1 MDTLLI
7 VNWVATIAVIL
18 YALGL
23 FAYLLKTR
31 YQFIQLGRKE
41 DFDARIGERVS
52 DLVEKVFG
60 QSKLL
65 KDKKMGLIHVF
76 FFYGFLMVQFGA
88 IDLIWKGLAPG
99 SHLPLGGAYGFFT
112 FFQEIVA
119 VVILVAVI
127 GAFYRRYV
135 EKLARLKRGWKN
147 GLVLIFIGG
156 LMISTLIGNGMGLI
170 WHGHSFNG
178 YEPVASSIAA
188 VFGFLPPVAA
198 AAIFYIMWWVH
209 LLLLLTFLVYIPQ
222 GKHFH
227 LITSIV
233 NVGVNRLDRRGTLKP
248 VDFAALEEAEDED
261 DMPALGV
268 GKIQDFT
275 QKQLLDLYACVEC
288 GRCTNM
294 CPATGTGKMLS
305 PMDLLVKM
313 RDHLTFTGAVVTK
326 QKPWVPFQFFNNTKG
341 NQLAMAAGAE
351 GAVIEDIYSPSLI
364 GDVITEEEIWAC
376 TTCRNCE
383 DQCPVMNE
391 HVDKII
397 DLRRY
402 LTMTEGKVNPDAQRA
417 MTNIERQGNPW
428 GLNRKE
434 KENWRD
440 LDPSI
445 NIPTVKEAKKSGE
458 GFEYLFWVGSM
469 GSFDNRSQK
478 IALSF
483 ARLLNEAG
491 VKFAILGNKEKNS
504 GDTPRRLGNEFLF
517 QELAT
522 ANIDEFE
529 KNEVTKIVT
538 IDPHAY
544 NIFKNEYGD
553 FGWHGEVYHHTEL
566 LYDLIQQGRLTMNH
580 RVDETIVF
588 HDSCY
593 LGRYNDVYDPPREI
607 LKGIPGVNLVEME
620 RNRQDAM
627 CCGAGGGLMW
637 MEEHVGNRINVARTE
652 QALKTEASV
661 ISSGC
666 PYCLTMLQDGTK
678 AKEVEDKIGTYDIAE
693 LLERA
698 VFGSGAPVD
707 EEPAEE
713 AAEETQED
721 TAPIPVVEETT
732 VETAQAAPPSS
743 SPEEVQAAEEAVATT
758 EGIESTEL
766 IQADVEVT
774 EISSTDE
781 PKA

>member
-1 MDTLLI
+1 MSPLLI
-7 VNWVATIAVIL
+7 ANWVFFIL
-18 YALGL
+18 VVFYALGL
-23 FAYLLKTR
+23 FIYLLKTR
-31 YQFIQLGRKE
+31 YEYVKLGKKE
-41 DFDARIGERVS
+41 EFNDSVKER
-52 DLVEKVFG
+52 LEKIWVNVFG
-60 QSKLL
+60 QKKLL
-65 KDKKMGLIHVF
+65 KDPKSGLIHVF
-76 FFYGFLMVQFGA
+76 FFYGFILVQFGA
-88 IDLIWKGLAPG
+88 IDFIWKGLAPG
-99 SHLPLGGAYGFFT
+99 SHLPLGPLYEVFT
-112 FFQEIVA
+112 LFEEFVA
-119 VVILVAVI
+119 AIILFAVCW
-127 GAFYRRYV
+127 AFYRRYI
-135 EKLARLKRGWKN
+135 EKIVRLKRGWKN

-156 LMISTLIGNGMGLI
+156 LMVSTLVGNAMSMI
-170 WHGHSFNG
+170 WQGHGFTGS
-178 YEPVASSIAA
+178 EPIASSIAA
-188 VFGFLPPVAA
+188 VFGFLPPTAA
-198 AAIFYIMWWVH
+198 AVVFYAMWWVH
-209 LLLLLTFLVYIPQ
+209 LLILLTFLVYVPQ
-222 GKHFH
+222 SKHFH
-227 LITSIV
+227 LIAGPV
-233 NVGVNRLDRRGTLKP
+233 NVYFHRLDRAGTLRP
-248 VDFAALEEAEDED
+248 INFEAMEEMEDEEE
-261 DMPALGV
+261 MPSFGV

-275 QKQLLDLYACVEC
+275 QKQLIDLYACVEC

-305 PMDLLVKM
+305 PMDLIVKL
-313 RDHLTFTGAVVTK
+313 RDHLTNTGAVVTK
-326 QKPWVPFQFFNNTKG
+326 KKPWVPASFFRNTNG

-351 GAVIEDIYSPSLI
+351 GAIIEDIYSPSLI

-402 LTMTEGKVNPDAQRA
+402 LTMTEGKVNSDAQRA
-417 MTNIERQGNPW
+417 MNNIERQGNPW

-440 LDPSI
+440 LDPTVT
-445 NIPTVKEAKKSGE
+445 IPTVKEANKSGE

-469 GSFDNRSQK
+469 GAFDSRSQK

-529 KNEVTKIVT
+529 KNDVKKIVT

-544 NIFKNEYGD
+544 NIFKNEYKD
-553 FGWHGEVYHHTEL
+553 FGWEGEVYHHTEL
-566 LYDLIQQGRLTMNH
+566 LYDLVEQDKLTLNH
-580 RVDETIVF
+580 RVEETIVF

-607 LKGIPGVNLVEME
+607 LRSIPGVKLVEME
-620 RNRQDAM
+620 RNRETAM

-652 QALKTEASV
+652 QALATNASV

-666 PYCLTMLQDGTK
+666 PYCLTMLSDGTK
-678 AKEVEDKIGTYDIAE
+678 AKEVEDKVGTYDVVE
-693 LLERA
+693 LLERS
-698 VFGSGAPVD
+698 VFG
-707 EEPAEE
+707 E
-713 AAEETQED
+713 QLNKL
-721 TAPIPVVEETT
+721 
-732 VETAQAAPPSS
+732 
-743 SPEEVQAAEEAVATT
+743 EEAVM
-758 EGIESTEL
+758 
-766 IQADVEVT
+766 
-774 EISSTDE
+774 
-781 PKA
+781 